1 MRPCRPGDVDEGT
14 AICVVDEKREAVRK
28 GMFGSEPETI
38 AARLSATSL
47 EFECI
52 GLEAGLM
59 APAVYDGLAAWTA
72 TTQRDADEARSDQCP
87 VSRAPVAGLAG
98 ADA

>member
-1 MRPCRPGDVDEGT
+1 MRPCRPGDVRNEGT

-52 GLEAGLM
+52 GLRGGLN
-59 APAVYDGLAAWTA
+59 
-72 TTQRDADEARSDQCP
+72 
-87 VSRAPVAGLAG
+87 G
-98 ADA
+98 ASGV